1 MNSAKEAVRAMNSSM
16 GIEFHPLSA
25 QLEESLT
32 RERLMATLSGGF
44 GFLAALLATLGLY
57 GVIAYMVAR
66 RRNEIGVRM
75 ALGADR
81 RNVIRLV
88 LREALL
94 LLCAGLAAGVVLAV
108 WAGRAASTLL
118 FGLPPHDVVSLG
130 GASALLA
137 AIALLAS
144 YVPARRAAALNPM
157 ATLRNE

>member
-1 MNSAKEAVRAMNSSM
+1 
-16 GIEFHPLSA
+16 
-25 QLEESLT
+25 
-32 RERLMATLSGGF
+32 
-44 GFLAALLATLGLY
+44 
-57 GVIAYMVAR
+57 
-66 RRNEIGVRM
+66 M

-81 RNVIRLV
+81 RSVIRLV